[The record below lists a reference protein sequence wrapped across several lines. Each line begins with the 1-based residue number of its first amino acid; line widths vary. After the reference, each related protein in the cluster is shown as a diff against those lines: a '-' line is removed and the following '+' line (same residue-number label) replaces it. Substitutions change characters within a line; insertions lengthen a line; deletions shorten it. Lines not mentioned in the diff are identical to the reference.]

1 MDPYYL
7 DTPEYTIEVW
17 DINGVYVMDIS
28 DLIATSL
35 SITTKIND
43 VEDISMS
50 IDLVQFE
57 KRCAS
62 VGANPRSI
70 LEPYRTDIKIRR
82 NNRYICG
89 GQVVQVNVNFNN
101 QDTNKIEIKCTGYL
115 NYFKDRFVSNMYRG
129 MTYAEIARQL
139 ITDTQSVPNIITNS
153 HFYEDISGWVA
164 SNAGYI
170 AWDATN
176 GNDYPGS
183 LYVSATTGTNA
194 NAGARFAID
203 MVAGATYTATF
214 WAKATVATG
223 NLYITAEPS
232 INHGTTAIAST
243 NWIQYTTSWTQTV
256 DSTYFDIKTDAGT
269 TTNFYIDDVTLTSSL
284 DDPTYFDFG
293 VTLGVDTASAGQQ
306 DDRVRTYDIQNV
318 KDGVV
323 NLTSLESDNFDF
335 IFDANK
341 VFNIYS
347 RLGSDKPDIE
357 LVYPQNI
364 TSIVVSRDAS
374 TLANRIIGLG
384 SGLGSERLETVA
396 TGYTSAAAYRIRER
410 TETFNSVVEQDTLDE
425 NTFGKLAIYQD
436 IYEVP
441 AITVEANHLDMNNV
455 WTGDAVNVR
464 VDGSSFVTSINGLY
478 RIIGIRMTID
488 PDMNESVSLD
498 MVVW

>member
-7 DTPEYTIEVW
+7 DTPEYTIEIW
-17 DINGVYVMDIS
+17 DINDVYVMDIS

-35 SITTKIND
+35 TIAPKIND
-43 VEDISMS
+43 VLDMSMA

-57 KRCAS
+57 ARCAS
-62 VGANPRSI
+62 INANPRSI

-82 NNRYICG
+82 NNQYICG
-89 GQVVQVNVNFNN
+89 AQVVQVNVNFNN

-129 MTYAEIARQL
+129 MTYAGIARQL

-164 SNAGYI
+164 SSSGYI

-176 GNDYPGS
+176 GHSYPGS

-194 NAGARFAID
+194 NAGARFLVD

-223 NLYITAEPS
+223 NLYVTSEPS

-284 DDPTYFDFG
+284 DDPSYFDFG

-306 DDRVRTYDIQNV
+306 NDRVRTYDIQNV
-318 KDGVV
+318 KDGIM

-335 IFDANK
+335 EFDANK
-341 VFNIYS
+341 VFNIYD
-347 RLGSDKPDIE
+347 RLGSDKPEVE

-441 AITVEANHLDMNNV
+441 AITVQANHLDINNV
-455 WTGDAVNVR
+455 WVGDAINIR
-464 VDGSSFVTSINGLY
+464 VDGSSFVTTINGLY
-478 RIIGIRMTID
+478 RIIGMRITVD